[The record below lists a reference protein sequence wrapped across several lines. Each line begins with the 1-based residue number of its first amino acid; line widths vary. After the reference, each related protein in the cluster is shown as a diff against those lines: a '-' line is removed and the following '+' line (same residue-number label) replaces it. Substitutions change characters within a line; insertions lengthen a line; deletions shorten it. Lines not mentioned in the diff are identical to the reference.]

1 MAKKTA
7 KKTAKKATKK
17 TTKKTPAKKAKTAKK
32 RGPVGKGWKL
42 PKLELHKEDVKDNA
56 DRDGEKIG
64 IANGLNLTHFL
75 NELFYMNFEKEWLDS
90 EMLEFMEK
98 EFPLREK
105 FQSVAAYRS
114 YFNGALHG
122 HGIGEA
128 LEGDEKLPV
137 FRPTK
142 DE

>member
-7 KKTAKKATKK
+7 KKTTKTTKK
-17 TTKKTPAKKAKTAKK
+17 TTKKTPAKQPKTAKK
-32 RGPVGKGWKL
+32 RRKPLGKGYGIKM
-42 PKLELHKEDVKDNA
+42 ELHQEDVKPKE
-56 DRDGEKIG
+56 DRDGENIG
-64 IANGLNLTHFL
+64 VANGLKLTHFL
-75 NELFYMNFEKEWLDS
+75 NEVFYANYEKELLDA
-90 EMLEFMEK
+90 EILEAMET
-98 EFPLREK
+98 EFPNREK

-122 HGIGEA
+122 FGIGEPM
-128 LEGDEKLPV
+128 EGEEKLPV

>member
-7 KKTAKKATKK
+7 KKTTKTTKK
-17 TTKKTPAKKAKTAKK
+17 TTKKTPAKSKK
-32 RGPVGKGWKL
+32 RKPLGKGYKI
-42 PKLELHKEDVKDNA
+42 KLELHQEDVKPKE
-56 DRDGEKIG
+56 DRDGENIG
-64 IANGLNLTHFL
+64 VANGLKLTHFL
-75 NELFYMNFEKEWLDS
+75 NEVFYANYEKELLDA
-90 EMLEFMEK
+90 EILEAMET
-98 EFPLREK
+98 EFPNREK

-122 HGIGEA
+122 FGIGEPM
-128 LEGDEKLPV
+128 EGEEKLPV